1 MTEQDRI
8 IIFKRVLNGESF
20 TKIAKDFNLS
30 GSRISQIFYKLTRI
44 LKHPRL
50 MPEEVW
56 GTAPRSQTIVE
67 FRADKDFWL
76 GRIEEY
82 KEKIKPWRSLN

>member
-1 MTEQDRI
+1 
-8 IIFKRVLNGESF
+8 
-20 TKIAKDFNLS
+20 
-30 GSRISQIFYKLTRI
+30 
-44 LKHPRL
+44 

-82 KEKIKPWRSLN
+82 KEKIKPWRLLN